1 MSPAHTV
8 RAYDE
13 ELRSLNAR
21 IAEMGRLAE
30 AQLAGAVSA
39 LLNQNADLAARVIA
53 DDARLDEL
61 EKQAEAAAIDVIAR
75 RQPLAIDLREI
86 MASVRIAG
94 ILERV
99 GDHAKNTAKRATA
112 IMREGRPYELPAGI
126 GALASL
132 ATTQLAAVLEA
143 YANRDVEQAA
153 AVWRSDSE
161 IDRLYTALFREL
173 LTYMMED
180 SRSITPAT
188 HILFCAK
195 NIERIGDHATNI
207 AEIVEFL
214 VTGSPP
220 MSERP
225 KGDDTS
231 STAQVAG

>member
-1 MSPAHTV
+1 MQSAHTV
-8 RAYDE
+8 SAYDE
-13 ELRSLNAR
+13 ELRGLSASIR
-21 IAEMGRLAE
+21 EMGRLAQ
-30 AQLAGAVSA
+30 AQLAGAVGA
-39 LLNQNADLAARVIA
+39 LLKHDTEAAARIIA
-53 DDARLDEL
+53 SDRRIDEL
-61 EKQAEAAAIDVIAR
+61 EREIEAAAIDIIAR
-75 RQPLAIDLREI
+75 RQPVAIDLREI
-86 MASVRIAG
+86 MAAVRIAG

-99 GDHAKNTAKRATA
+99 GDHAKNIAKRATA
-112 IMREGRPYELPAGI
+112 IVRDGQRYEPPASI
-126 GALASL
+126 ASL
-132 ATTQLAAVLEA
+132 ATLASSQLTSVLDA
-143 YANRDVEQAA
+143 YIARDAEKAD

-180 SRSITPAT
+180 SRSITPAA

-220 MSERP
+220 SDERP

-231 STAQVAG
+231 SNGGGG